1 MDRDARTGAD
11 IRIEGP
17 VGGTAVVRVSGEVD
31 LAGAPLLRRCLDDVP
46 DGVRGVVLDLSGVV
60 FFGAAGLSA
69 LGHVSTTAA
78 RRGVRRALVC
88 PSVVLR
94 PMRMTGLDVGMPV
107 CADLAEALTVIT
119 GSGRRLALSS

>member
-17 VGGTAVVRVSGEVD
+17 VGGAVVVGVSGEVD
-31 LAGAPLLRRCLDDVP
+31 LAGAPLLRRCLDDLP
-46 DGVRGVVLDLSGVV
+46 DDVRGVVLDLSGVL

-69 LGHVSTTAA
+69 LAHVSATAT
-78 RRGVRRALVC
+78 RRGLRRALVC

-94 PMRMTGLDVGMPV
+94 PMRMTGLDVGMPL
-107 CADLAEALTVIT
+107 CADRAEALGMIT
-119 GSGRRLALSS
+119 GSRGRLAPSP